1 MRMPTKRQVEKYIS
15 EVSSKKIKVTYFGPL
30 GEYEKSTEDRSDIKT
45 LGYGVPYLVVY
56 TEGERTKRS
65 IVSTMRISRGF
76 GHDYRA
82 DRIDNLVLSYDTWNR
97 LPNHSKI
104 QDIGAFKKS
113 DSSMLSLGD
122 ADEFFLLRPMVEGI
136 EYYKDLDRVFAVGV
150 LESNDVPRA
159 RALAS
164 YLATIHA
171 KKNTKKED
179 GELYIRKIRDTL
191 GHGECIFG
199 LADSY
204 PDKTDFLVECE
215 LAELEKKCVEHRWL
229 LRKNTSRLCQV
240 HGDFHPWNVLF
251 SKDSKRPLEFCLLDR
266 SRGEWGEPADD
277 VCAMSINYVFYSLRK
292 YGDLRGE
299 YEELFKE
306 FIRTYMEKTGDSQMF
321 QAMPLFYTFRA
332 LVIASPLWYPTLSRE
347 TRRKIFNFAHN
358 ILNEGRFD
366 PARVNEYLVWKN

>member
-1 MRMPTKRQVEKYIS
+1 MPTKRQIEKYLS
-15 EVSSKKIKVTYFGPL
+15 ELSSKKVNVSYFGPL
-30 GEYEKSTEDRSDIKT
+30 GEYEKSAQSRSDIKT
-45 LGYGVPYLVVY
+45 LGYGIPYLVVY
-56 TEGERTKRS
+56 TEGRKTKKS
-65 IVSTMRISRGF
+65 IVSTMRISHGF
-76 GHDYRA
+76 GHDFRA
-82 DRIDNLVLSYDTWNR
+82 DRVDNLVLSYDTWNR

-104 QDIGAFKKS
+104 QDIGAFRKS

-136 EYYKDLDRVFAVGV
+136 EYYKDLDRVFATGN
-150 LESNDVPRA
+150 LDASDIPRA
-159 RALAS
+159 RALAG
-164 YLATIHA
+164 YLASIHS

-179 GELYIRKIRDTL
+179 RDLYIRKIRDTL

-204 PDKTDFLVECE
+204 PDSTDFLAEDE
-215 LAELEKKCVEHRWL
+215 LAELEKKCVEHRWS
-229 LRKNTSRLCQV
+229 LRNKTSRLCQV

-251 SKDSKRPLEFCLLDR
+251 SKDRKKPLEFRLLDR

-277 VCAMSINYVFYSLRK
+277 VCAMSVNYIFYSLRK
-292 YGDLRGE
+292 YGELNGE
-299 YEELFKE
+299 FEELFNE
-306 FIRTYMEKTGDSQMF
+306 FIHTYMEKTGDVEMYS
-321 QAMPLFYTFRA
+321 AMPLFYTFRA